1 MRLRLML
8 SLTLVATVLPLLAQ
22 RSATDLRERRQQ
34 LIADLAETTEL
45 LSATQEQRSA
55 AIQRL
60 NLLQRQIEQR
70 RELIATLNEEIEL
83 NQLRTDRNQNVVESL
98 GDDLER
104 LRQEY
109 ANTVRAAYRAQRTNS
124 WLAFIF
130 SAESFNSVFR
140 RVNYLRQ
147 YQEYR
152 NRQSRL
158 ILLTQQMLSEKLEE
172 LVFQREEKEN
182 LLLAASTQGEELQ
195 AALSTQTTLVGE
207 LGQSE
212 RRLLSRVEQQRR
224 EHEQLN
230 RSIEAA
236 IASELEERQRRERA
250 DGASVPELAPS
261 VGRDMPSQRGRLLWP
276 VDGEIVRG
284 FGQQPHPDVPSVMV
298 MNGGVDIES
307 IPGARVQAVF
317 AGEVISSRSV
327 PGYRQVLMVRHG
339 DYYTVY
345 SNLDRT
351 SARVGDEV
359 EIGTTIGFMGQDD
372 RPLHFEI
379 WEGRERQDPARWL
392 NR

>member
-1 MRLRLML
+1 MRARLIL
-8 SLTLVATVLPLLAQ
+8 SLFLVALVLPVAAQ
-22 RSATDLRERRQQ
+22 RSASDLRERRQQ
-34 LIADLAETTEL
+34 LIRDLSETNEL
-45 LSATQEQRSA
+45 LAATQEQRSA

-83 NQLRTDRNQNVVESL
+83 NQVRSDRNLDVVVSL

-104 LRQEY
+104 LKLEY
-109 ANTVRAAYRAQRTNS
+109 ANTLRAAYRAKRTNS

-152 NRQSRL
+152 ARQSRL
-158 ILLTQQMLSEKLEE
+158 ILLTQQMLSDKLAE
-172 LVFQREEKEN
+172 LELQRQEKEA
-182 LLLAASTQGEELQ
+182 LLIAANTQGEELQ
-195 AALSTQTTLVGE
+195 TALNTQTNLVGE
-207 LGQSE
+207 LGESE
-212 RRLLSRVEQQRR
+212 RRLLSRVAQQRR
-224 EHEQLN
+224 EHEELN

-236 IASELEERQRRERA
+236 IALELEERQRRERT
-250 DGASVPELAPS
+250 DGASMPDLTPI
-261 VGRDMPSQRGRLLWP
+261 VGRDMPAQRGRLPWP

-284 FGQQPHPDVPSVMV
+284 FGRQPHPDVPSVMV
-298 MNGGVDIES
+298 MNGGIDIES
-307 IPGARVQAVF
+307 VPGARVRAVF

-351 SARVGDEV
+351 SAQVGDEV
-359 EIGTTIGFMGQDD
+359 EVGTTIGFMGQDD

-392 NR
+392 TR